1 MLRLGAAIA
10 ALAVAGCASVDK
22 DLLDERLPTP
32 PAAWASV
39 ENVSGVPSGDWVAAF
54 EDPVLESLIREA
66 MAHNNALLA
75 AQANLEAARA
85 SARVVRADLLPSVDA
100 APRASRS
107 GIVRDPSLA
116 AQTGGN
122 ANLSGLRAQDLEDR
136 FGIDTNSDGKLDGLD
151 LDGNGVLDAPIPNR
165 RIYINNYSLGA
176 QLSWEIDLWGR
187 LRNQTKA
194 AYRDARASLADYQGR
209 RLSIAGAVAQSWF
222 QLIQARQQRELSERD
237 VTARERNLKVI
248 ERRYESGVATSLDV
262 RLARSALGSSN
273 ASLALSRR
281 VEGESARQLEVLLG
295 RYPKAEIDAASSLPD
310 LPALEG
316 AGAPGDLLARR
327 PDLIAAESR
336 MEAAGL
342 RALAARKEFLP
353 RLTLSGNIST
363 SGPELAD
370 VIDPERL
377 AGNIAAGL
385 FQPLFRGGQ
394 LVNNA
399 RRANAQ
405 AKASLLNYAQ
415 TALDAYR
422 EAENALA
429 AEQFLAL
436 REEALKVAFE
446 EAAAAEEITERR
458 YVGGAA
464 SIFDLLN
471 AQTRR
476 ISSEAQYISAKEQR
490 VSNRVQLYM
499 AIGGDFLTTV
509 PPETAAGA
517 TP

>member
-1 MLRLGAAIA
+1 MVRVGASVV
-10 ALAVAGCASVDK
+10 ALALAGCASVDN
-22 DLLDERLPTP
+22 DMLEARLPAP
-32 PAAWASV
+32 PAAWTAV
-39 ENVSGVPSGDWVAAF
+39 DNVSGVPTGDWVAAF
-54 EDPVLESLIREA
+54 GDPALEGLIREA
-66 MAHNNALLA
+66 MEHNNALLA
-75 AQANLEAARA
+75 AKANLEAARA
-85 SARVVRADLLPSVDA
+85 SARVVRSDLLPSIDA
-100 APRASRS
+100 APRSSRNA
-107 GIVRDPSLA
+107 IVRDPAAA
-116 AQTGGN
+116 AQSGGN

-176 QLSWEIDLWGR
+176 QVSWEIDIWGR
-187 LRNQTKA
+187 IRNQTKA
-194 AYRDARASLADYQGR
+194 AYRDARASAADYQGR

-262 RLARSALGSSN
+262 RLARSALGSSK
-273 ASLALSRR
+273 ASLALSQR
-281 VEGESARQLEVLLG
+281 VEGESSRQLEVLLG
-295 RYPKAEIDAASSLPD
+295 RYPKAEIEAASALPD
-310 LPALEG
+310 LPSLEG
-316 AGAPGDLLARR
+316 VGAPGDLLARR
-327 PDLIAAESR
+327 PDLVAAESR

-353 RLTLSGNIST
+353 RLTLTGSVST
-363 SGPELAD
+363 SGPELSD
-370 VIDPERL
+370 VMDPERL

-385 FQPLFRGGQ
+385 FQPLFRGGE
-394 LVNNA
+394 LINNA
-399 RRANAQ
+399 RRAKAQ

-429 AEQFLAL
+429 AEHYLAA
-436 REEALKVAFE
+436 REDALKVAFE
-446 EAAAAEEITERR
+446 EAAAAEDITERR

-490 VSNRVQLYM
+490 VSNRVQLYL
-499 AIGGDFLTTV
+499 AIGGDFLST
-509 PPETAAGA
+509 PAAAGSA
-517 TP
+517 S

>member
-1 MLRLGAAIA
+1 MVRLGAAIA
-10 ALAVAGCASVDK
+10 ALTLGGCASVDK
-22 DLLDERLPTP
+22 TLLEARLPAP
-32 PAAWASV
+32 PSAWTAV
-39 ENVSGVPSGDWVAAF
+39 ENVGGIAVGDWVAAF
-54 EDPVLESLIREA
+54 NDPALHGLISEA
-66 MAHNNALLA
+66 MEHNNSLLA
-75 AQANLEAARA
+75 AQANLQAARA
-85 SARVVRADLLPSVDA
+85 SARIARSDLLPSIDA
-100 APRASRS
+100 APRASRN

-116 AQTGGN
+116 AQTGGSGS
-122 ANLSGLRAQDLEDR
+122 LSGLRAQDLEDR
-136 FGIDTNSDGKLDGLD
+136 FGIDTNNDGRLDGLD
-151 LDGNGVLDAPIPNR
+151 LDGNGALDAALPNR
-165 RIYINNYSLGA
+165 RIYINNFSLGA
-176 QLSWEIDLWGR
+176 QFNWEIDVWGR
-187 LRNQTKA
+187 VRNQTNA
-194 AYRDARASLADYQGR
+194 AYRDARASFADYQGR

-222 QLIQARQQRELSERD
+222 QLIQSRQQRELSERD

-281 VEGESARQLEVLLG
+281 IEGESSRQLEVLLG
-295 RYPKAEIDAASSLPD
+295 RYPKAEIEAASSLPN
-310 LPALEG
+310 LPALDG
-316 AGAPGDLLARR
+316 VGAPGDLLARR
-327 PDLIAAESR
+327 PDLIAAEAR
-336 MEAAGL
+336 MEASGL
-342 RALAARKEFLP
+342 RAIAARKEFLP

-363 SGPELAD
+363 SGPELSD
-370 VIDPERL
+370 IIDPERL

-385 FQPLFRGGQ
+385 FQPLFRGGE

-399 RRANAQ
+399 RRAKSQ

-436 REEALKVAFE
+436 REDALKVAFE

-490 VSNRVQLYM
+490 VSNRVQLYL
-499 AIGGDFLTTV
+499 AIGGDFLTA
-509 PPETAAGA
+509 PATAPVGTA
-517 TP
+517 P